1 MEPGITTF
9 AEINDPSVSPGER
22 LQQVVT
28 EAKLAGH
35 GRAIS
40 REAAQ
45 RFREW
50 PHAANGVALGF
61 SAACSIAN

>member
-1 MEPGITTF
+1 MELGTTL

-22 LQQVVT
+22 LRHVVA

-40 REAAQ
+40 EAAQ